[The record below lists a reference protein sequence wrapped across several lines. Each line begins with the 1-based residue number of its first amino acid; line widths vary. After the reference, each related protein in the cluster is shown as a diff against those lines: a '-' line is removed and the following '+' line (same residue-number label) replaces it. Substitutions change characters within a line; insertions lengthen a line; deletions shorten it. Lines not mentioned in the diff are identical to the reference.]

1 MPEPPLSITIAT
13 KLSNRVSSLQSIFPP
28 RLFLRQ
34 TVNGSCPRQTHG
46 LAQLTRPKIIK
57 SLALAP
63 AAPSP
68 PIGSSN
74 PTSLHQVSTLSA
86 PSPTD
91 TPASKA
97 QAWPRPTS
105 QAPSPS

>member
-1 MPEPPLSITIAT
+1 MQGLRLSITIAT
-13 KLSNRVSSLQSIFPP
+13 KRSNRVSSLQSIFPP

-34 TVNGSCPRQTHG
+34 TANGSYPNPTHG
-46 LAQLTRPKIIK
+46 LAQLTRQKIIK

-86 PSPTD
+86 QIGR
-91 TPASKA
+91 ASCRERMKNSDVA
-97 QAWPRPTS
+97 GQVNKKK
-105 QAPSPS
+105 